1 MNEGVI
7 KSIKAFDCRAT
18 VYKYIDVVEKGKLPP
33 IFIILD
39 AMTILT
45 NAWNKVTAE
54 TVRNY
59 FKKAGSGYEA
69 QRSAVCD
76 ADDLL
81 SYLRV
86 LERKLLGACASLC
99 DS

>member
-7 KSIKAFDCRAT
+7 RSIKAFCCRAT
-18 VYKYIDVVEKGKLPP
+18 VHKYIDVVEKGKLPP
-33 IFIILD
+33 IFIIL
-39 AMTILT
+39 TILT

-59 FKKAGSGYEA
+59 FKKAASGSEA

-76 ADDLL
+76 ADDLF